1 MVFGADRSRVLCTA
15 VHMALLMYRD
25 LVLSVLVNLLLF
37 HFQGL
42 RSNNGKLL
50 TLATVGHP
58 MNLQVDINVHRF
70 LQYSIE
76 DSIKPISLGTKCT
89 AASSTQL
96 SSTETCTK
104 VASHAV
110 FKLGAHAAITASR
123 LGLISGFV
131 PGLNLLIES
140 PFFTRRVYKLYR
152 KHKFDQ
158 ISDSEYKQGVVK
170 QSFTSANTVIGATS
184 GAIIGQIAIPIP
196 VVGGAVGGALGAV
209 AGHSIG
215 HLEGWAASKLV
226 RDEKIVTLPV
236 MVTYSFSDI
245 PPN

>member
-1 MVFGADRSRVLCTA
+1 MITLF
-15 VHMALLMYRD
+15 
-25 LVLSVLVNLLLF
+25 F

-42 RSNNGKLL
+42 RSDNGRLL
-50 TLATVGHP
+50 TLATVGVP
-58 MNLQVDINVHRF
+58 MSLQVDINVHKF
-70 LQYSIE
+70 LQYSAE
-76 DSIKPISLGTKCT
+76 DSIKPISLGTKR
-89 AASSTQL
+89 AAATSGVQL
-96 SSTETCTK
+96 SPAETCTK

-110 FKLGAHAAITASR
+110 FKLGAHAAITVSR
-123 LGLISGFV
+123 LGLVSGWV

-158 ISDSEYKQGVVK
+158 ISDSEYKRGVVK

-226 RDEKIVTLPV
+226 KDEKIVTLPV
-236 MVTYSFSDI
+236 IVMYTFSDI
-245 PPN
+245 PQA

>member
-1 MVFGADRSRVLCTA
+1 M
-15 VHMALLMYRD
+15 
-25 LVLSVLVNLLLF
+25 LVNLLLF

-58 MNLQVDINVHRF
+58 MSLQVDINVHRF
-70 LQYSIE
+70 LQYSVE
-76 DSIKPISLGTKCT
+76 DSIKPISLGTKHT

-96 SSTETCTK
+96 SPTETCTK

-123 LGLISGFV
+123 LGLVSGFV

-158 ISDSEYKQGVVK
+158 ISDSEYKRGVVK

-226 RDEKIVTLPV
+226 KDEKIVTLPV
-236 MVTYSFSDI
+236 VATYVFSDI
-245 PPN
+245 ESQK